1 MAPYTEGS
9 ITEIALACRNT
20 VIFSDNDVYNLGTKT
35 YVSRDFSINMGWSS
49 IGRVYVHGSVTAR
62 FVPAIKELL
71 SGQAHVL
78 MPMVGNHHAYHITSD
93 NVEDLT
99 QIAHIIK
106 KIAQFKVGMQFVRL
120 QRKQKL
126 RKNLLMFAMSQHSRA
141 DHTNPLFLL
150 SDDIIKRIGLLALSD
165 PAMPDPPEMRRRMV
179 VITEDDLYCHE
190 EM

>member
-9 ITEIALACRNT
+9 ITEIALACRTT

-35 YVSRDFSINMGWSS
+35 YISRDFSINMELNSTGRL
-49 IGRVYVHGSVTAR
+49 RVYGFVTAR
-62 FVPAIKELL
+62 FVPAIKQLL
-71 SGQAHVL
+71 SGQMHVL
-78 MPMVGNHHAYHITSD
+78 NRMVGNNHTYHITSD

-99 QIAHIIK
+99 QMARIIK
-106 KIAQFKVGMQFVRL
+106 KIAHFEVGMLLIRL

-165 PAMPDPPEMRRRMV
+165 PAMPDPPEMPRRTV